1 MWYNRVMEKNT
12 TLTEE
17 QLNQVPKDVLVG
29 MYMELSKNMNTL
41 VHQIAALEEQ
51 IKILT
56 NRSFGRKTEKASEI
70 DGLQIAFDFC
80 LNEAEHLL
88 DTAEEVIRSHL

>member
-17 QLNQVPKDVLVG
+17 QLNQIPQNVLVS
-29 MYMELSKNMNTL
+29 MYMELLKNSNNLTKQVDMLTRR
-41 VHQIAALEEQ
+41 IASLEEQ

-56 NRSFGRKTEKASEI
+56 NR
-70 DGLQIAFDFC
+70 
-80 LNEAEHLL
+80 N
-88 DTAEEVIRSHL
+88 